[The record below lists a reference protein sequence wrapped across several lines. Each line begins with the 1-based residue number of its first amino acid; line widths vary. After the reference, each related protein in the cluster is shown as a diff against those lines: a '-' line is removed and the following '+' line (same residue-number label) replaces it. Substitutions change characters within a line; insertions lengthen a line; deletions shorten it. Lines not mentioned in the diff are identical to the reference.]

1 MFGDTDDR
9 SKRDR
14 GQVGIGTLIVF
25 IAMVLVAAIAAGVL
39 INTAGF
45 LQSKS
50 EAAGQQSGDQVT
62 NRLEVSSA
70 TGAVDQTDK
79 EITHVNVTVKQAP
92 GADNVDLR
100 NTSVSWVESGGTFQ
114 IVSDRVD
121 PEATDADGRF
131 GLGAFKDADQ
141 SSPVLNSPDDRF
153 TMVFDLGEGTGAADF
168 KTGSAAGP
176 FSTTNDN
183 DVTYSD
189 DGSGDVVFG
198 TNLDE
203 GSVVTLDIST
213 LSGAGTSE
221 RLVVPQ
227 SLSGTSAVN
236 L

>member
-79 EITHVNVTVKQAP
+79 EIDHVNVTVKQAP
-92 GADNVDLR
+92 GAENVDLR

-121 PEATDADGRF
+121 PSATDADGRF

-153 TMVFDLGEGTGAADF
+153 TMVFDLGDGSSEQDFSGT
-168 KTGSAAGP
+168 SSGP
-176 FSTTNDN
+176 FSEADD
-183 DVTYSD
+183 DVTY
-189 DGSGDVVFG
+189 DGSGDVMFG

>member
-92 GADNVDLR
+92 GAENVDLR

-121 PEATDADGRF
+121 ADATDADGRF

-153 TMVFDLGEGTGAADF
+153 TMVFDLGTASDDIDF
-168 KTGSAAGP
+168 AEDGGP
-176 FSTTNDN
+176 FSESVVGYNNSAKTPIRF
-183 DVTYSD
+183 
-189 DGSGDVVFG
+189 GS
-198 TNLDE
+198 NLDE